1 MMPQLRAD
9 LHVHTCH
16 SKVTG
21 TMRFLRSRDC
31 YSPPADVYRVAK
43 ARGMDLVA
51 FTDHDSIDGALE
63 LLNDRPDC
71 SDVDVDVIIG
81 EEVSCRFP
89 DDDIEVHLAVYGM
102 TESLHRDLQ
111 PLRGNVF
118 DVAARLRD
126 AGVVF
131 ALNHLLHFYRGQ
143 IPLDRYLRILD
154 EVPALEARN
163 GAMLAGQNR
172 LVERLAQQAPAVA
185 SPTGRF
191 GVVAGSDA
199 HTLRRVGTTWTSAP
213 GRTPDEFL
221 DGIRRGA
228 SSVGGA
234 HGTAATIGGDTYGV
248 IAAYL
253 AALAGF
259 GPRDLSGWRR
269 AACCGFAAGSLPF
282 QFLPALIAAR
292 TKYLE
297 RRAVAALAAHL
308 EEIDVMPAAGELQ
321 TIGPT

>member
-31 YSPPADVYRVAK
+31 YSPPAEVYRVAK

-71 SDVDVDVIIG
+71 CDVIVG

-89 DDDIEVHLAVYGM
+89 DDDIEVHVAVYGM

-111 PLRGNVF
+111 PLRSNVF

-126 AGVVF
+126 AEVVF

-143 IPLDRYLRILD
+143 IPLDRYLRILN

-172 LVERLAQQAPAVA
+172 LIERLAQQMPAVA
-185 SPTGRF
+185 SLTGSF
-191 GVVAGSDA
+191 GVVGGSDA

-213 GRTPDEFL
+213 GRTPEEFL
-221 DGIRRGA
+221 AGVRRGA
-228 SSVGGA
+228 ASVGGA
-234 HGTAATIGGDTYGV
+234 HGTASTIGGDTYGV
-248 IAAYL
+248 IAAYI

-259 GPRDLSGWRR
+259 GPRDVSGWRR
-269 AACCGFAAGSLPF
+269 AACCGFAAASLPF

-292 TKYLE
+292 TKFRE
-297 RRAVAALAAHL
+297 RRTVAALAAHL
-308 EEIDVMPAAGELQ
+308 KEIDGMPAAADLQ
-321 TIGPT
+321 TIGPA

>member
-1 MMPQLRAD
+1 
-9 LHVHTCH
+9 
-16 SKVTG
+16 
-21 TMRFLRSRDC
+21 
-31 YSPPADVYRVAK
+31 
-43 ARGMDLVA
+43 VA

-63 LLNDRPDC
+63 LLNDRPDY
-71 SDVDVDVIIG
+71 SDVIIG
-81 EEVSCRFP
+81 EEVSCWLP

-111 PLRGNVF
+111 PLRRNVF

-131 ALNHLLHFYRGQ
+131 ALNHPLHFYRGR
-143 IPLDRYLRILD
+143 IPLGRYLRILH

-172 LVERLAQQAPAVA
+172 LIERLAQQTPAAA

-191 GVVAGSDA
+191 GVVGGSDA

-221 DGIRRGA
+221 AGVRGGTA
-228 SSVGGA
+228 SVGGA
-234 HGTAATIGGDTYGV
+234 HGTASTISGDTYGV
-248 IAAYL
+248 IVSYL

-259 GPRDLSGWRR
+259 GPRDLSGWHR
-269 AACCGFAAGSLPF
+269 AACCCFGAASVPF
-282 QFLPALIAAR
+282 QFMPALIAVR
-292 TKYLE
+292 TKFLE
-297 RRAVAALAAHL
+297 RRAVAALAAHF
-308 EEIDVMPAAGELQ
+308 EEIDRMPAAAELQ
-321 TIGPT
+321 TIGPS

>member
-1 MMPQLRAD
+1 MMPHLRAD

-21 TMRFLRSRDC
+21 TMPFLGSRDC
-31 YSPPADVYRVAK
+31 YSPPAEVYRVAK

-63 LLNDRPDC
+63 LLNERPDL
-71 SDVDVDVIIG
+71 SDVIIG

-102 TESLHRDLQ
+102 TEPLHRELQ
-111 PLRGNVF
+111 PLRRNVF

-126 AGVVF
+126 LGVVF

-154 EVPALEARN
+154 EVPALEVRN
-163 GAMLAGQNR
+163 GAMLAAQNR
-172 LVERLAQQAPAVA
+172 LIEHISRQMPALA

-213 GRTPDEFL
+213 GATPGEFL
-221 DGIRRGA
+221 ASVRRGA
-228 SSVGGA
+228 ASAGGA
-234 HGTAATIGGDTYGV
+234 HGTASTIGGDTYGV
-248 IAAYL
+248 IGAYI

-269 AACCGFAAGSLPF
+269 AACCGFVAASLPF
-282 QFLPALIAAR
+282 QFMPALIAAK
-292 TKYLE
+292 TKVLE

-308 EEIDVMPAAGELQ
+308 EEIAGMPAAAELQ
-321 TIGPT
+321 TIGPS

>member
-1 MMPQLRAD
+1 MMPLLRAD

-16 SKVTG
+16 SKITG
-21 TMRFLRSRDC
+21 TMRFLGSRDC
-31 YSPPADVYRVAK
+31 YSQPADVYRVAK

-63 LLNDRPDC
+63 LLNDRPDGR
-71 SDVDVDVIIG
+71 DVDVIVG

-111 PLRGNVF
+111 PLRRNVF

-163 GAMLAGQNR
+163 GAMLAGQNS
-172 LVERLAQQAPAVA
+172 LIERIATQMPAIA

-191 GVVAGSDA
+191 GVLGGSDA

-213 GRTPDEFL
+213 GRTPEEFL
-221 DGIRRGA
+221 AGVRQGA
-228 SSVGGA
+228 SQVGGA
-234 HGTAATIGGDTYGV
+234 HGSASTIGGDTYGV
-248 IAAYL
+248 IAAYI
-253 AALAGF
+253 ASLAGF
-259 GPRDLSGWRR
+259 GPRDLTGWRR
-269 AACCGFAAGSLPF
+269 AACCGFAAASLPF
-282 QFLPALIAAR
+282 QFMPAVIAAK
-292 TKYLE
+292 TKMRE
-297 RRAVAALAAHL
+297 RRAVASLAAHL
-308 EEIDVMPAAGELQ
+308 EEVDRVPSAELQ
-321 TIGPT
+321 TIGPS

>member
-1 MMPQLRAD
+1 
-9 LHVHTCH
+9 
-16 SKVTG
+16 
-21 TMRFLRSRDC
+21 
-31 YSPPADVYRVAK
+31 
-43 ARGMDLVA
+43 
-51 FTDHDSIDGALE
+51 
-63 LLNDRPDC
+63 
-71 SDVDVDVIIG
+71 
-81 EEVSCRFP
+81 
-89 DDDIEVHLAVYGM
+89 M

-131 ALNHLLHFYRGQ
+131 ALNHLLHFYRRQ

-154 EVPALEARN
+154 EVPALEVRN

-172 LVERLAQQAPAVA
+172 LVERLAQQMPAVA

-221 DGIRRGA
+221 ASVRRGA
-228 SSVGGA
+228 ASVGGA
-234 HGTAATIGGDTYGV
+234 HGTASTISGDTYGV
-248 IAAYL
+248 VAAYI

-269 AACCGFAAGSLPF
+269 AACCGFAAASLPF
-282 QFLPALIAAR
+282 QFLPALIAVR
-292 TKYLE
+292 TKFLE
-297 RRAVAALAAHL
+297 RRAVTALAAHL
-308 EEIDVMPAAGELQ
+308 EEIDRMPATAELQ
-321 TIGPT
+321 TLGPS

>member
-1 MMPQLRAD
+1 MMPLLRAD

-16 SKVTG
+16 SKITG
-21 TMRFLRSRDC
+21 TMRFLGSRDC
-31 YSPPADVYRVAK
+31 YSPPADVYRVAR

-63 LLNDRPDC
+63 LLNDRPDV
-71 SDVDVDVIIG
+71 SDVVIIG

-89 DDDIEVHLAVYGM
+89 DDEIEVHLAVYGM

-111 PLRGNVF
+111 PLRRNVF

-163 GAMLAGQNR
+163 GAMLAGQNT
-172 LVERLAQQAPAVA
+172 LIERLARELPAVA

-221 DGIRRGA
+221 AAIRRGA
-228 SSVGGA
+228 ASVGGA
-234 HGTAATIGGDTYGV
+234 HGTASTIGGDTYGV
-248 IAAYL
+248 IAAYI

-259 GPRDLSGWRR
+259 GPRDLTGWRR
-269 AACCGFAAGSLPF
+269 AACCSFAAASLPF

-292 TKYLE
+292 TKSRE
-297 RRAVAALAAHL
+297 RRAVEALAAHL
-308 EEIDVMPAAGELQ
+308 EGHDRVPAVELQ
-321 TIGPT
+321 TIGPS

>member
-1 MMPQLRAD
+1 L
-9 LHVHTCH
+9 LH
-16 SKVTG
+16 
-21 TMRFLRSRDC
+21 
-31 YSPPADVYRVAK
+31 
-43 ARGMDLVA
+43 
-51 FTDHDSIDGALE
+51 
-63 LLNDRPDC
+63 DRPDF
-71 SDVDVDVIIG
+71 SDAVIIG

-111 PLRGNVF
+111 PLRSNVF

-154 EVPALEARN
+154 EVPALEVRN

-172 LVERLAQQAPAVA
+172 LVERLAQQMPAVA

-213 GRTPDEFL
+213 GRTSDEFL
-221 DGIRRGA
+221 AGVRRGA
-228 SSVGGA
+228 ASVGGA
-234 HGTAATIGGDTYGV
+234 HGTASTISGDTYGV
-248 IAAYL
+248 IAAYI

-269 AACCGFAAGSLPF
+269 AACCGFAAASLPF
-282 QFLPALIAAR
+282 QFVPALIAIR
-292 TKYLE
+292 TKFLE
-297 RRAVAALAAHL
+297 RRVVTALAAHL
-308 EEIDVMPAAGELQ
+308 EEIDRMPAAAELQ
-321 TIGPT
+321 TIGPS